1 MPPRLFSRDEAEATL
16 PEIAPL
22 LWKARDLKKQHDES
36 QARLIA
42 VQNQAKGNGH
52 GLDADLARS
61 RSGLEQAALAINGII
76 ERITKM
82 GIEVKDVDIGL
93 VDFRATINGREAY
106 LCWKLGEE
114 HIAWWHDLDTGY
126 AGRQPLD

>member
-1 MPPRLFSRDEAEATL
+1 MPPRLFSRDEAESML

-36 QARLIA
+36 QAEVIA
-42 VQNQAKGNGH
+42 LQNQAKGNGH
-52 GLDADLARS
+52 GIDADLARS
-61 RSGLEQAALAINGII
+61 RSNLERAAVSINEII

-82 GIEVKDVDIGL
+82 GIEVKDVDMGL
-93 VDFRATINGREAY
+93 VDFRSNINGREAY

-114 HIAWWHDLDTGY
+114 NIGWWHDLDTGY
-126 AGRQPLD
+126 ASRQPLD

>member
-1 MPPRLFSRDEAEATL
+1 MPPRLFSRDEAESTL

-36 QARLIA
+36 QAKLIA
-42 VQNQAKGNGH
+42 LQNQAKGNGH
-52 GLDADLARS
+52 GIDADLARA
-61 RSGLEQAALAINGII
+61 RSGVEQTGIEINEII
-76 ERITKM
+76 QRINKM
-82 GIEVKDVDIGL
+82 GIEVKDVEMGL
-93 VDFRATINGREAY
+93 VDFRSNINGREAY

-126 AGRQPLD
+126 ASRQPLD